1 MNQRLILALLVSF
14 CLLTSAL
21 AQTKPAAPAAQSP
34 DDKDDVVRITTNL
47 VQIDAVVTKDG
58 KQVTNLTADDFEIYE
73 DGKRQTITS
82 FAYISNISTSRST
95 APDKTAPDKSEPVP
109 GIPAEPIKRDVPRR
123 TIAIVVD
130 DMGLSGQ
137 SLGQV
142 RRQLQKLIA
151 EDLQPNDLVA
161 VIRTGGKMGA
171 LQQFTN
177 DKRVLT
183 RAVDQLSWNPCSR
196 LGLAV
201 LNRVEE
207 QRGGGCIGVTAKET
221 LKAVR
226 FVLEAMS
233 RLPGR
238 KSMIL
243 LSDDIPL
250 RILAPGDVNA
260 DAMTIGT
267 DVWNYGGWLQRITE
281 TAIRSSV
288 VIYSV
293 DTTGLLYTGINA
305 GDAVRGSIPEVRP
318 VTNDL
323 LASRFRTLQ
332 VQREGSLKIA
342 KETGGFQVTNSNSF
356 ELDSILEDQNGYY
369 LIGYRPGAETF
380 NRKFHHISAKV
391 KHSGMTV
398 RTRTGF
404 FGVTEEDAAR
414 SRPTAQDETNL
425 ALASPFGAQDIELD
439 LKSFF
444 TSDKTQGSKNES
456 SLVRSFVYVNANNLT
471 FTPVNDRHRTSLEM
485 HGVIVGDNGSIVEQI
500 KHTAV
505 LSLRQS
511 EYQQALRDGL
521 NLRLDIP
528 VKKPGSYQVRIGVRD
543 QNSAKL
549 GSAGEFVVIPDV
561 KKKDLATSGIVLR
574 GVAETGSPAV
584 AMANPG
590 HRRFRPGGDLHFA
603 FLIYNAAINPA
614 TQLPNLVMQARLFR
628 DGKPVG
634 TGMETA
640 VNVTKQ
646 TDLARLF
653 TTGSVNLD
661 RHLEPGNYYLQ
672 VVITDKAARA
682 KQPPVTQWVD
692 FEIVK

>member
-1 MNQRLILALLVSF
+1 MNQRTILAVVVSLCIF
-14 CLLTSAL
+14 VSAM
-21 AQTKPAAPAAQSP
+21 AQTKPAAQPAQSA

-47 VQIDAVVTKDG
+47 VQIDAVVTKNG
-58 KQVTNLTADDFEIYE
+58 KPVTNLTADDFEIYE

-82 FAYISNISTSRST
+82 FAYISNISASPAS
-95 APDKTAPDKSEPVP
+95 APVKTTPDKSEPDPGVP
-109 GIPAEPIKRDVPRR
+109 PAGPIQRDVPRR

-137 SLGQV
+137 SLAQA

-161 VIRTGGKMGA
+161 IIRTGGKMGA

-183 RAVDQLSWNPCSR
+183 RAVNQLSWNPCSR

-201 LNRVEE
+201 LNRVED

-226 FVLEAMS
+226 FILDAMG

-243 LSDDIPL
+243 LSDDIPERL
-250 RILAPGDVNA
+250 MRPGDVNA

-293 DTTGLLYTGINA
+293 DTQGLQYTGVTA
-305 GDAVRGSIPEVRP
+305 GDAVSGSIPERKPELVS
-318 VTNDL
+318 L
-323 LASRFRTLQ
+323 LNQRFRTLQ
-332 VQREGSLKIA
+332 ERREGALKIA
-342 KETGGFQVTNSNSF
+342 RQTGGFQVTNSNSF
-356 ELDSILEDQNGYY
+356 ELDSILEDQSGYY

-391 KHSGMTV
+391 KGSGLTV

-414 SRPTAQDETNL
+414 TRPTAQDETNL

-439 LKSFF
+439 LTSFF
-444 TSDKTQGSKNES
+444 TSDKTQGSKNEG

-471 FTPVNDRHRTSLEM
+471 FTQVNDRQQTSLEM
-485 HGVIVGDNGSIVEQI
+485 HGVIVGDNGSIVEQV

-505 LSLRQS
+505 LSLRQT

-528 VKKPGSYQVRIGVRD
+528 VKRPGSYQVRIGVRD

-549 GSAGEFVVIPDV
+549 GSAGEFVVSPDV
-561 KKKDLATSGIVLR
+561 KK
-574 GVAETGSPAV
+574 
-584 AMANPG
+584 
-590 HRRFRPGGDLHFA
+590 
-603 FLIYNAAINPA
+603 
-614 TQLPNLVMQARLFR
+614 
-628 DGKPVG
+628 
-634 TGMETA
+634 
-640 VNVTKQ
+640 
-646 TDLARLF
+646 
-653 TTGSVNLD
+653 
-661 RHLEPGNYYLQ
+661 
-672 VVITDKAARA
+672 
-682 KQPPVTQWVD
+682 
-692 FEIVK
+692 